1 MFARLQDVAAC
12 LLELIK
18 HQPEPRLVSL
28 LAGLQKTLAS
38 TQPAYLEL
46 CQAASWLADLAN
58 VLNPDGKP
66 ARTGA
71 QLHAEWLACLTQIET
86 QEPLSSRLQ
95 DFSAKIAKVS
105 RSYAPGL
112 FHAYNIAGL
121 PRTNNPVECYIRMP
135 VVGCKNYLGHQ
146 TQRSGKMGVILYSIV
161 LTCQLHG
168 ISPFDFLTRYFHACA
183 VDHAP
188 PQICPPSVPGSN
200 QLHQK

>member
-1 MFARLQDVAAC
+1 MEAEEAAKREREEIVRDILGRVRYLLTLKGRPPFRLVGIKMFARLQDVAAC

-95 DFSAKIAKVS
+95 DFSAKIAK
-105 RSYAPGL
+105 RAKQ
-112 FHAYNIAGL
+112 
-121 PRTNNPVECYIRMP
+121 NN
-135 VVGCKNYLGHQ
+135 
-146 TQRSGKMGVILYSIV
+146 LY
-161 LTCQLHG
+161 
-168 ISPFDFLTRYFHACA
+168 
-183 VDHAP
+183 
-188 PQICPPSVPGSN
+188 QIG
-200 QLHQK
+200 